1 MIEAPGQ
8 FVDGFNPLGMAP
20 TTRLGW
26 IGIGLDTAYSIY
38 GVESKDALPYLRGYR
53 AESASGWQALQVR
66 KVWRVSSAQPAA
78 KQRRGMD
85 RSSNCAHRR
94 LDARQPRVAS
104 RRGHCRP
111 IHRPALSVGADLGE
125 GVAVA
130 VGAVRRWP
138 GDLGAGLAGM
148 VAGGVVA
155 QFPCVPEL
163 TYGNYRSITTT

>member
-1 MIEAPGQ
+1 MGSILWAWRPPRGWGGSALDWIPPTAST
-8 FVDGFNPLGMAP
+8 VLNPK
-20 TTRLGW
+20 T
-26 IGIGLDTAYSIY
+26 
-38 GVESKDALPYLRGYR
+38 LPYLRGYR

-163 TYGNYRSITTT
+163 PYGNYRSI